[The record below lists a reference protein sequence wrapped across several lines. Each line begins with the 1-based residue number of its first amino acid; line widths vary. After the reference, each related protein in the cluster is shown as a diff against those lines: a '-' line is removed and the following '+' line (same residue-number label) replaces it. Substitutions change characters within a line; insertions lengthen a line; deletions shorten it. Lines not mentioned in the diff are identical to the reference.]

1 MEVADIIALLA
12 ILATIIV
19 AFIGWSKDKQ
29 RDDKQEDS
37 IIVEIRTEMRYNNK
51 KLDSIDKRLDSIE
64 EKLDDNAIKVGQHDR
79 DIKTLFNEINV
90 IRTDTIANLIK
101 RMRRVENA
109 IGFKGEN
116 ENE

>member
-29 RDDKQEDS
+29 RDDKQDDS
-37 IIVEIRTEMRYNNK
+37 IIVEICTEMRYNNK

-64 EKLDDNAIKVGQHDR
+64 EKLDDNSIKVGQHDR
-79 DIKTLFNEINV
+79 DIGTLFNEIELM
-90 IRTDTIANLIK
+90 RRETIENILK

-109 IGFKGEN
+109 IGFKGESKN
-116 ENE
+116 E

>member
-12 ILATIIV
+12 MLATIIL

-29 RDDKQEDS
+29 RDDKKEDS

-79 DIKTLFNEINV
+79 DIKTLFENMKLHLYRIRRIENHVGVTGDNE
-90 IRTDTIANLIK
+90 D
-101 RMRRVENA
+101 E
-109 IGFKGEN
+109 
-116 ENE
+116 

>member
-1 MEVADIIALLA
+1 MEVQDIIAVLA

-64 EKLDDNAIKVGQHDR
+64 EKLDDNAIKVGQHGR
-79 DIKTLFNEINV
+79 DIKTLFNEIDL
-90 IRTDTIANLIK
+90 IRKETIENILK
-101 RMRRVENA
+101 RMRRLENA
-109 IGFKGEN
+109 IGFKGES
-116 ENE
+116 ESE